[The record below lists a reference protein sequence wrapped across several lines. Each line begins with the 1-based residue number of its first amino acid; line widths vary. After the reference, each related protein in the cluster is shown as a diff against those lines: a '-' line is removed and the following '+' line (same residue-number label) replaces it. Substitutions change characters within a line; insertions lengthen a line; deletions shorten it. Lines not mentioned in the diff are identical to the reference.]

1 MSVILTTKL
10 RYVFG
15 SACKKF
21 PILANIHQ
29 ELSSMQRRHFIRQ
42 TLAATA
48 GSAVLIQN
56 DILAALECELAGFQR
71 DNIENLV
78 RDEHFWLPIQR
89 AFRPSPHFINLENG
103 YFSPMP
109 LETQEA
115 WMDNI
120 REINGLHT
128 FYMRRRQFD
137 ERENIRRLLA
147 EFAGVSPDEIALLRN
162 TTEALDNLIM
172 GLPLQKGD
180 EFIITDQD
188 YPNMVEA
195 VHMRAKREGIVVKII
210 SLPLHPKSN
219 AEILQAYEQAMTAKT
234 KAMLV
239 THVINLTGQVLPV
252 RELCQLGKRRN
263 IEVIVDGAHAFAQLD
278 FKIPELGCDYYGTSL
293 HKWLCAPLGS
303 GMLYIRKEK
312 IANIWPLFGDVSTG
326 EGNIR
331 KFERNGTQP
340 CSNHLAIANALRFH
354 QLIGSRL
361 KEERLRYLCHYWAEK
376 VATLPHLTLNMP
388 LEQERS
394 CALGNV
400 AAKGMTP
407 VQLSDFLYDKHR
419 IFTVA
424 IDMPTVKGV
433 RITPHLYTTLADLDK
448 LVAALKSL
456 A

>member
-1 MSVILTTKL
+1 
-10 RYVFG
+10 
-15 SACKKF
+15 
-21 PILANIHQ
+21 
-29 ELSSMQRRHFIRQ
+29 MQRRNFIRT

-48 GSAVLIQN
+48 ASTVLFHQKV
-56 DILAALECELAGFQR
+56 LAQLASELAPFRNG
-71 DNIENLV
+71 DTDKLA
-78 RDEHFWLPIQR
+78 RDERFWLPIQR

-109 LETQEA
+109 LEIQEA
-115 WMDNI
+115 WIANI
-120 REINGLHT
+120 QEINGLHT

-162 TTEALDNLIM
+162 TTEALDNLIA
-172 GLPLQKGD
+172 GLPIQKGD

-195 VHMRAKREGIVVKII
+195 VHMRAKREGIVVKKI
-210 SLPLHPKSN
+210 SLPLHPKSDE
-219 AEILQAYEQAMTAKT
+219 EILDAYARAITART

-252 RELCQLGKRRN
+252 RKLCDLGKTHN
-263 IEVIVDGAHAFAQLD
+263 IEVFVDGAHAFGQLN
-278 FKIPELGCDYYGTSL
+278 FKIPDLGCDYYGTSL

-312 IANIWPLFGDVSTG
+312 IANIWPLFGDISTG

-340 CSNHLAIANALRFH
+340 CSNHLAIANAIRFH
-354 QLIGSRL
+354 HLIGGEL
-361 KEERLRYLCHYWAEK
+361 KEERLRYLCHYWAEQ
-376 VATLPHLTLNMP
+376 VANMPHITLNMP
-388 LEQERS
+388 LARERS

-407 VQLSDFLYDKHR
+407 MQLADYLYDKHR

>member
-1 MSVILTTKL
+1 
-10 RYVFG
+10 
-15 SACKKF
+15 
-21 PILANIHQ
+21 
-29 ELSSMQRRHFIRQ
+29 MQRRKFIRQ
-42 TLAATA
+42 TLTTA
-48 GSAVLIQN
+48 SSI
-56 DILAALECELAGFQR
+56 ALVQPKALDYLEKELSQFERTGNLEELA
-71 DNIENLV
+71 
-78 RDEHFWLPIQR
+78 RDERFWLPVQR
-89 AFRPSPHFINLENG
+89 MFRPSPHFINLENG

-109 LETQEA
+109 LETQQA
-115 WMDNI
+115 WINNI
-120 REINGLHT
+120 EEINRLHT
-128 FYMRRRQFD
+128 FYMRRRQFS
-137 ERENIRRLLA
+137 EREGIRSLLA
-147 EFAGVSPDEIALLRN
+147 EFAGVSPDEIALVRN

-180 EFIITDQD
+180 EFIISDQD

-195 VHMRAKREGIVVKII
+195 VHMRAKREGIVVKTV
-210 SLPLHPKSN
+210 SLPLHPKTDE
-219 AEILQAYEQAMTAKT
+219 EILQTYQQAITKRT

-252 RELCQLGKRRN
+252 RQLCELGKQRQ
-263 IEVIVDGAHAFAQLD
+263 IEVIVDGAHAFGQLH
-278 FKIPELGCDYYGTSL
+278 FKIPDLNCDYYGTSL

-326 EGNIR
+326 EHNIR

-340 CSNHLAIANALRFH
+340 CSNHLAIADALRFH
-354 QLIGSRL
+354 HLIGGQL
-361 KEERLRYLCHYWAEK
+361 KEARLRYLCHYWAEK
-376 VATLPHLTLNMP
+376 AATMPHLTLNMP
-388 LEQERS
+388 LEKQRS

-407 VQLSDFLYDKHR
+407 TQLADFLYDKHK

-424 IDMPTVKGV
+424 IDTPAVKGV
-433 RITPHLYTTLADLDK
+433 RITPHLYTTIADLDK

>member
-1 MSVILTTKL
+1 
-10 RYVFG
+10 
-15 SACKKF
+15 
-21 PILANIHQ
+21 
-29 ELSSMQRRHFIRQ
+29 MQRRSFIRK
-42 TLAATA
+42 TVAATA
-48 GSAVLIQN
+48 GSAFLLHN
-56 DILAALECELAGFQR
+56 DTLAALAHELSGFRR
-71 DNIENLV
+71 DNTEQLA
-78 RDEHFWLPIQR
+78 RDERFWLPVQR

-128 FYMRRRQFD
+128 FYMRRRQFS
-137 ERENIRRLLA
+137 ERENIRQMLA
-147 EFAGVSPDEIALLRN
+147 ELAGVSPDEVALLRN

-195 VHMRAKREGIVVKII
+195 AHMRAKREGIVVKTIA
-210 SLPLHPKSN
+210 LPLHPKSD
-219 AEILQAYEQAMTAKT
+219 ADVLQAYERAMTART

-252 RELCQLGKRRN
+252 RELCQLGKRRQV
-263 IEVIVDGAHAFAQLD
+263 EVLVDGAHAFGQLN
-278 FKIPELGCDYYGTSL
+278 FKIPDLDCDYYGTSL

-312 IANIWPLFGDVSTG
+312 IAHIWPLFGDVSTG
-326 EGNIR
+326 EDNIR

-340 CSNHLAIANALRFH
+340 CSNHLAIANAIRFH
-354 QLIGSRL
+354 QLIGSEL

-376 VATLPHLTLNMP
+376 VADWSHITLNMP
-388 LEQERS
+388 LARGLS

-400 AAKGMTP
+400 AVKGMTP
-407 VQLSDFLYDKHR
+407 AQLADFLYDKHR

-433 RITPHLYTTLADLDK
+433 RITPHLYTTLSDLDK

>member
-1 MSVILTTKL
+1 
-10 RYVFG
+10 
-15 SACKKF
+15 
-21 PILANIHQ
+21 
-29 ELSSMQRRHFIRQ
+29 MQRRNFIRR
-42 TLAATA
+42 TVAATA
-48 GSAVLIQN
+48 GGALLLHSN
-56 DILAALECELAGFQR
+56 KSLAALERELAAFRR
-71 DNIENLV
+71 DNIEQLA
-78 RDEHFWLPIQR
+78 RDERFWLPVQR

-120 REINGLHT
+120 REINSLHT
-128 FYMRRRQFD
+128 FYMRRRQFE

-162 TTEALDNLIM
+162 ATEALDNLIA
-172 GLPLQKGD
+172 GLPMQKGD
-180 EFIITDQD
+180 EFIISDQD

-195 VHMRAKREGIVVKII
+195 VHMRAKREGIVVKTIT
-210 SLPLHPKSN
+210 LPLHPKSDE
-219 AEILQAYEQAMTAKT
+219 EILDAYAQATTART

-239 THVINLTGQVLPV
+239 THVINLTGQILPV
-252 RELCQLGKRRN
+252 RKLCDWGKTRN
-263 IEVIVDGAHAFAQLD
+263 IEVFVDGAHAFGQLN
-278 FKIPELGCDYYGTSL
+278 FKIPDLRCDYYGTSL

-312 IANIWPLFGDVSTG
+312 IARIWPLFGDVSAG

-340 CSNHLAIANALRFH
+340 CSNHLAIANAIRFH
-354 QLIGSRL
+354 QLIGSEL

-376 VATLPHLTLNMP
+376 VADMPHITLNMP
-388 LEQERS
+388 LERERS

-400 AAKGMTP
+400 AVKGMTP
-407 VQLSDFLYDKHR
+407 AQLADYLYDKHR

-424 IDMPTVKGV
+424 IDMPAVRGV